1 MLGAGQSDAA
11 EAKAIA
17 PLAATLAA
25 GPAAQRA
32 RLPDLSPAKWI
43 WYPSGR
49 TLQNTFILFRRELN
63 LSGIK
68 WICWPPTSPAGSSWP
83 ARSDFVGVCSHYG
96 QNAYPLETME
106 LMRTSGVDQFRDEV
120 L

>member
-1 MLGAGQSDAA
+1 MVS
-11 EAKAIA
+11 
-17 PLAATLAA
+17 
-25 GPAAQRA
+25 
-32 RLPDLSPAKWI
+32 
-43 WYPSGR
+43 SGR

-63 LSGIK
+63 LVASSGF
-68 WICWPPTSPAGSSWP
+68 AGRRQPGWQFV
-83 ARSDFVGVCSHYG
+83 AGASDFVGVCNHYG

>member
-32 RLPDLSPAKWI
+32 RLPDLSRRVVGILGPDAAKHLH
-43 WYPSGR
+43 PVSPGAESG
-49 TLQNTFILFRRELN
+49 
-63 LSGIK
+63 GIK
-68 WICWPPTSPAGSSWP
+68 WICWPRPARLAVRGR
-83 ARSDFVGVCSHYG
+83 RSDFVGVCNHYG